1 MPPKNPFQHFPT
13 YSKNESQLLR
23 EKILFIDSK
32 MKQSGLS
39 PEDVRMTPDV
49 IKQAW
54 ERADVMLKDRIK
66 PSEFKSD
73 PDFEKKVIEAERKT
87 TEREKSFKM
96 DREKMYAMI
105 VEAIIFDEIRKKH
118 WFGKDATTFLTSD
131 FDDYENGADIAVEL
145 QGGLGVLPHG
155 LLLSMDATYSEDPQ
169 RIKAKLSKSFQ
180 NLAAGKMG
188 HIRFY
193 KSADGRFKGSV
204 DMVPV
209 LVVGFNKV
217 TINDLA
223 TLWINKH
230 TRAELENH
238 PAQRLILEECSVQ
251 LESFLQ
257 FLENNSK
264 IPNKDLLKLSIE
276 TELKMVKKVLLEKEV
291 IPLGKS
297 KGDIV
302 HSHITT
308 TAKLLGSQTI

>member
-1 MPPKNPFQHFPT
+1 
-13 YSKNESQLLR
+13 
-23 EKILFIDSK
+23 
-32 MKQSGLS
+32 
-39 PEDVRMTPDV
+39 
-49 IKQAW
+49 
-54 ERADVMLKDRIK
+54 
-66 PSEFKSD
+66 
-73 PDFEKKVIEAERKT
+73 
-87 TEREKSFKM
+87 
-96 DREKMYAMI
+96 MI

-131 FDDYENGADIAVEL
+131 FDDYQNGADIAVEL

-169 RIKAKLSKSFQ
+169 RIIAKLSKSFQ

-217 TINDLA
+217 TINELA

-230 TRAELENH
+230 TRTELENH

-251 LESFLQ
+251 LESFLY
-257 FLENNSK
+257 FLENNIK
-264 IPNKDLLKLSIE
+264 VPNRDLLKSSIE
-276 TELKMVKKVLLEKEV
+276 TELIMVRKVLLEKKS

-308 TAKLLGSQTI
+308 ISQLLGSQ